1 MLVMAF
7 RNHKFRSPRP
17 VPSQVFEEVVKE
29 TPRNGVVFCE
39 VVTQPVD
46 SSMLPAYS
54 DYQLSRLL
62 AAGVPLQQINVEHML
77 DCSPSSAELSNVEKM
92 LDNDLSS
99 DSESSNVEPNK

>member
-1 MLVMAF
+1 MAF
-7 RNHKFRSPRP
+7 RNHKFNVPHP
-17 VPSQVFEEVVKE
+17 VPLQVYEEVIKE

-39 VVTQPVD
+39 VVNQPVD
-46 SSMLPAYS
+46 SSTLPAYD

-77 DCSPSSAELSNVEKM
+77 DVSPSSVELSQVEKM

-99 DSESSNVEPNK
+99 DINESNVESNN

>member
-1 MLVMAF
+1 MAF
-7 RNHKFRSPRP
+7 RNHKFHVPRP

-39 VVTQPVD
+39 VVKQPVD
-46 SSMLPAYS
+46 SSSLPAYD

-77 DCSPSSAELSNVEKM
+77 DASPSSVELSNLEKM
-92 LDNDLSS
+92 LDIELSN
-99 DSESSNVEPNK
+99 DSENKNVQPNT